1 MPLTKPS
8 PELAR
13 RLTQPVNLEQ
23 AIYGV
28 KMHRMVGSMRS
39 FIFNLQGAVNL
50 LEGKDELGGDSGW
63 ITYIDP
69 ETVKQWLRETMGDEE
84 LAKVIEETV
93 PRLSAGDISQRYEE
107 RLAQMEPLRRLLKER
122 LTQCQE
128 VTKEL
133 EAKEEANG

>member
-39 FIFNLQGAVNL
+39 FIFNIQDAVNL
-50 LEGKDELGGDSGW
+50 LEGRDELGEGSGW
-63 ITYIDP
+63 TTYIDP
-69 ETVKQWLRETMGDEE
+69 LAIKDWFCDTMGDEE
-84 LAKVIEETV
+84 LAKAIEDALPDPQT
-93 PRLSAGDISQRYEE
+93 GDISERYQERLAQMGPLRILLEE
-107 RLAQMEPLRRLLKER
+107 RLAQCREVLKES
-122 LTQCQE
+122 E
-128 VTKEL
+128 V
-133 EAKEEANG
+133 KEEVNG